1 MRAAARA
8 AKRRAQREWI
18 VRAGSAPATT
28 PMWTSRAGW
37 LAELAAWLDI
47 EEGRAACARKVR
59 PEMFLRVAEVL
70 AASADHST
78 GRHCAVTN
86 AVVAEAAGCS
96 ARTVSTVRRLLRDD
110 AKLAVEVHRGTGC
123 AAAPRSVRRPSV
135 WHLVSRREPVD
146 NPAVFHLP
154 PTRRV
159 RRFSHLGKKSPS
171 DRTRPPR
178 KSNPSK
184 TTARRSA
191 PRPLRTQKLAAG
203 LVARSIG
210 LDTVHVGQ
218 ICDVLSGSGLD
229 LDAWTSRQIND
240 ALNAHMSTTGLSWP
254 DRIENPAG
262 FLAARLRRLPVRPDG
277 APRGGVTAASMDH
290 STALNVAIP
299 VPLSPPQVLT
309 PETISTPANP
319 SHRAAMLAEIRA
331 TIARPKARQ

>member
-1 MRAAARA
+1 M
-8 AKRRAQREWI
+8 
-18 VRAGSAPATT
+18 RAGSAPATT

-37 LAELAAWLDI
+37 LAEVAAWLDTA
-47 EEGRAACARKVR
+47 EGRAACARKVR

-70 AASADHST
+70 AASADHGT

-123 AAAPRSVRRPSV
+123 AAAPSSVRRPSV
-135 WHLVSRREPVD
+135 WHLVSRREPV
-146 NPAVFHLP
+146 NNLGVFHLP

-178 KSNPSK
+178 KSNPSR
-184 TTARRSA
+184 TTTRRSA
-191 PRPLRTQKLAAG
+191 PRPLHTQKLAAG
-203 LVARSIG
+203 LVARTVG
-210 LDTVHVGQ
+210 LDTVHAGQ
-218 ICDVLSGSGLD
+218 ICDALSGSGLD

-240 ALNAHMSTTGLSWP
+240 ALNTHMSTTGLSWP

-277 APRGGVTAASMDH
+277 APRGGVTAARLDN
-290 STALNVAIP
+290 TRLPNVAIP
-299 VPLSPPQVLT
+299 VRQSPPQDT
-309 PETISTPANP
+309 STGPSAVPASP
-319 SHRAAMLAEIRA
+319 SHRAAKLAEIRA
-331 TIARPKARQ
+331 TLTRQKAVR

>member
-1 MRAAARA
+1 MRA
-8 AKRRAQREWI
+8 
-18 VRAGSAPATT
+18 GCAPATT

-37 LAELAAWLDI
+37 LAEVAAWLDT
-47 EEGRAACARKVR
+47 EGGRAACARKVR
-59 PEMFLRVAEVL
+59 PEMFLRVSEAL
-70 AASADHST
+70 AASADHGT

-110 AKLAVEVHRGTGC
+110 AELAVEVHRGTGC

-159 RRFSHLGKKSPS
+159 RRSSHLGKKSPS

-178 KSNPSK
+178 KSNPSR

-191 PRPLRTQKLAAG
+191 PRPLHTQKLAAG

-218 ICDVLSGSGLD
+218 ICDALSGSGLD

-254 DRIENPAG
+254 DRIENPAA

-277 APRGGVTAASMDH
+277 AHRGGVTAAGPDMTTSRAK
-290 STALNVAIP
+290 SS
-299 VPLSPPQVLT
+299 VPISPPPRNTDFEHQA
-309 PETISTPANP
+309 PPATAAT
-319 SHRAAMLAEIRA
+319 RAAAKAYFQQHRVKRA
-331 TIARPKARQ
+331 GV